1 MVRHWNRL
9 PWNVVELPPLE
20 VSGPGSGLCGLVVGG
35 WLDWMILQVSSN
47 FDVL

>member
-1 MVRHWNRL
+1 M
-9 PWNVVELPPLE
+9 ELPPLE
-20 VSGPGSGLCGLVVGG
+20 VSGPGSGLCGLVVSVVALGG